1 MNYTIIYDKET
12 VQEFIEFLPDLT
24 EHETYYL
31 TLLSRNKYTKDP
43 INSRTTPLKR
53 LTSDKKHMMQ
63 NIMQLECPIGSYT
76 KDGVS
81 VEPESL
87 ALYITTNPRC
97 KRKAMFGL
105 LSEIATN
112 LKNNCT
118 TYNPMSDTLTCIN
131 RAKSRSIFVTFDI
144 DNKVNIDSHIYKIW
158 DTVGQDA
165 VAAIET
171 HGGYHVL
178 IRPDKVVAKQKD
190 WYRIIDLY
198 LSDKGVDQT
207 GDILSPVPGTLQG
220 NFKVTLS
227 RQVQFKNH

>member
-1 MNYTIIYDKET
+1 MNYTIIYDKEI
-12 VQEFIEFLPDLT
+12 VNEFIEFLPDLK
-24 EHETYYL
+24 EHETFYL
-31 TLLSRNKYTKDP
+31 TLLSRNKYTQDP
-43 INSRTTPLKR
+43 INSRTTPLR
-53 LTSDKKHMMQ
+53 RFTSDKKHMIQ

-76 KDGVS
+76 KDGTS
-81 VEPESL
+81 VEPGSL

-97 KRKAMFGL
+97 KRKAVFGL

-118 TYNPMSDTLTCIN
+118 TYNPLSDALTCIN
-131 RAKSRSIFVTFDI
+131 RAKSRSVFVTFDI
-144 DNKVNIDSHIYKIW
+144 DNKIDIDTHVDKIW

-178 IRPDKVVAKQKD
+178 IRPDKVVAKRKD
-190 WYRIIDLY
+190 WYKVINDY
-198 LSDKGVDQT
+198 LSDKGIDQT

-227 RQVQFKNH
+227 YQHE

>member
-1 MNYTIIYDKET
+1 MNYTVIYDEET
-12 VQEFIEFLPDLT
+12 IKEFIDFLPDLT
-24 EHETYYL
+24 ENETYYL
-31 TLLSRNKYTKDP
+31 TLLSRNKYAKNP

-53 LTSDKKHMMQ
+53 LTSDKKYMLQ
-63 NIMQLECPIGSYT
+63 NIKQLECPLGSYT
-76 KDGVS
+76 KDGTF

-97 KRKAMFGL
+97 KKKAIFGL

-112 LKNNCT
+112 LKHNCT
-118 TYNPMSDTLTCIN
+118 TYNPLSDALTCIN
-131 RAKSRSIFVTFDI
+131 RAKSRPVFVTFDI
-144 DNKVNIDSHIYKIW
+144 DNKIDIETHIYKIW

-190 WYRIIDLY
+190 WYRIIDMY

-220 NFKVTLS
+220 NFKVTLQYQ
-227 RQVQFKNH
+227 RPLP